1 MQVIATI
8 IFLTFVVN
16 TYISAVRIGSFNLHQ
31 YGSKKAADATLTNY
45 IAEILNDFDLA
56 IIQEVSDATIKAPYV
71 LHDALNKVSKSGAY
85 SITLSERVGRSLT
98 KEQFVFFNRES
109 TSGVK
114 LINYYLYN
122 DNEDYFER
130 PP

>member
-122 DNEDYFER
+122 DNVDYFER